1 MNTSMILLVAMI
13 AVTAII
19 AAYRRYV
26 ARNEDDFLHLEDPTG
41 ALVSQQARTARALSW
56 IDHVGIGLTIATV
69 LYAVGLLVAFIYA
82 GFQKTI

>member
-1 MNTSMILLVAMI
+1 MKASVEFLFVMI
-13 AVTAII
+13 AVTAVI

-41 ALVSQQARTARALSW
+41 TLIGKQAKTARSLTL

-69 LYAVGLLVAFIYA
+69 LYAVGLLAIYIYA
-82 GFQKTI
+82 GLNRTI

>member
-1 MNTSMILLVAMI
+1 MNPSIIVLIAMTV
-13 AVTAII
+13 VTAII

-41 ALVSQQARTARALSW
+41 TLVSRQNKTARALSR

-69 LYAVGLLVAFIYA
+69 LYAIGLLIVFIYT